1 MKSELSKEK
10 LIKTIEYCTIRR
22 ASEILGC
29 STEDIEHYM
38 IIGSIG
44 AYVYLDKQAFPLGCI
59 IGKQAADKIA
69 TNQLTTSEVNI
80 LLYSH
85 TAASNVASSEL
96 SKITYG
102 TSSNPDS
109 DVEIWGADVTPFA
122 YGIWR
127 INHRKAIKDLI
138 QNSNAS
144 RVNVTACNSDGSLDQ
159 PDFLERL
166 NSDAW
171 DRTIR
176 VDNVSKSD
184 LYLIQSDLLKIYN
197 ALYNEQPMV
206 IDSSVDH
213 SQQIDAILS
222 GLQEPQA
229 EPVMS
234 ENKAHQLPEYLAEI
248 QRLLEGQHEYHA
260 PELVLA
266 IKVWL
271 DAIKDPDL
279 NHKNILGSLDRF
291 IPNSITSESAR
302 SRIKQVANWNK
313 KGNAK

>member
-1 MKSELSKEK
+1 MNSELSKEK
-10 LIKTIEYCTIRR
+10 LIKTIEYCTLRR

-38 IIGSIG
+38 IKGSIG
-44 AYVYLDKQAFPLGCI
+44 GYVYLDKQAFPLSYI
-59 IGKQAADKIA
+59 VGKETAEKIA
-69 TNQLTTSEVNI
+69 ANQMPPGEIDI
-80 LLYSH
+80 LLYGSKPS
-85 TAASNVASSEL
+85 ASTEL
-96 SKITYG
+96 SAISYG
-102 TSSNPDS
+102 TANDPNFNT
-109 DVEIWGADVTPFA
+109 ECWGPDVTPYA
-122 YGIWR
+122 SGIWC
-127 INHRKAIKDLI
+127 ISDRKAIKDLV
-138 QNSNAS
+138 QGNNVSGV
-144 RVNVTACNSDGSLDQ
+144 RVTACNPDGSLDQ
-159 PDFLERL
+159 PDFLETL
-166 NSDAW
+166 NSDVW
-171 DRTIR
+171 DRTIQ

-206 IDSSVDH
+206 TDSSVDH
-213 SQQIDAILS
+213 SQLMDAILS

-234 ENKAHQLPEYLAEI
+234 ENKASQLPEYLAEI
-248 QRLLEGQHEYHA
+248 QKLLEGQHEYHA

-271 DAIKDPDL
+271 DATKDPDL
-279 NHKNILGSLDRF
+279 NHNNVLGSLNKF
-291 IPNSITSESAR
+291 IPSDITSEAAR